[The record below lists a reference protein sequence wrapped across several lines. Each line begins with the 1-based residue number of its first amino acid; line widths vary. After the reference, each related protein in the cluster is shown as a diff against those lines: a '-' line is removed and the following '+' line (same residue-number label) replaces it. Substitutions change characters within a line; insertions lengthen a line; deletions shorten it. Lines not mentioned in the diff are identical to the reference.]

1 MLVDLK
7 QVTESILESLKGIVE
22 EDFDVDCDYTDTVNE
37 INLRSKTNDKHFHVL
52 VLETTKDIDMQGVK
66 ASGF

>member
-1 MLVDLK
+1 MDLK

-22 EDFDVDCDYTDTVNE
+22 EDFAVECDFTDTVNE
-37 INLRSKTNDKHFHVL
+37 INLRSKSDDKHFHIL
-52 VLETTKDIDMQGVK
+52 VLETTKDIDTQGVK

>member
-7 QVTESILESLKGIVE
+7 QVTDTILESLKGIVE
-22 EDFDVDCDYTDTVNE
+22 EDFDVDCDFTDTVNE
-37 INLRSKTNDKHFHVL
+37 INLRSKSDDKHFHIL

>member
-1 MLVDLK
+1 MDLK

-22 EDFDVDCDYTDTVNE
+22 EDFDVDCDFTDTVNE